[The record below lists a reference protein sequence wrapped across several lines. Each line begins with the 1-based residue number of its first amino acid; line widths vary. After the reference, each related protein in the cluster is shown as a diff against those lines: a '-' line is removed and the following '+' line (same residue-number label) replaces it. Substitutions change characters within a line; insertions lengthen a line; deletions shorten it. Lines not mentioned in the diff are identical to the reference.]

1 MDSTADRGARRAGE
15 DPVRMGVV
23 GTGSLGFHHARILR
37 DVPGVVMAGIHDT
50 RPERAAEVAGEL
62 GVRAFDTLEE
72 LLERTDAVVV
82 AVPTTAHE
90 DVAVAALQRGIHCL
104 IEKPMAPDLDAADR
118 ILAASDAGGALVQI
132 GHVERFN
139 PAIRAAEPY
148 LDRPLFVESHRMAP
162 FSPRSTDVA
171 VVLDLMIHDVDLVR
185 SLVGTPVVDIAA
197 SGVPV
202 LTPNVD
208 IASARLT
215 FEGGAVA
222 NLTASRVSMERMRK
236 LRIFQPS
243 GYLSLN
249 LAEGTGEFLRLKHDL
264 PALAGGMPGQG
275 ELPDLAA
282 QGLESL
288 VERVPLQGDGA
299 EPLRKEL
306 ESFRDAVLG
315 RAAPAVSGPDGRN
328 ALALTLSIEARI
340 ASHVP
345 SPRPA

>member
-1 MDSTADRGARRAGE
+1 MTPRL
-15 DPVRMGVV
+15 RMGVV

-37 DVPGVVMAGIHDT
+37 DVEGVEMVGIHDV
-50 RPERAAEVAGEL
+50 RPERAAEVATEL
-62 GVRAFDTLEE
+62 GVVAHPTLEA
-72 LLERTDAVVV
+72 LLDAVDAVVV

-90 DVAVAALQRGIHCL
+90 AVAVVALERGVHTL
-104 IEKPMAPDLDAADR
+104 IEKPMAPDLAAADR
-118 ILAASDAGGALVQI
+118 ILAVAEARGAVVQI

-139 PAIRAAEPY
+139 PAIRAAEPW

-171 VVLDLMIHDVDLVR
+171 VVLDLMIHDVDLVS
-185 SLVGTPVVDIAA
+185 SLVGGGVTDIAA

-208 IASARLT
+208 IANARLT
-215 FEGGAVA
+215 FETGAVA

-236 LRIFQPS
+236 IRIFQPS

-249 LAEGTGEFLRLKHDL
+249 LAEGTGEFLRLKQGIPALGGGDL
-264 PALAGGMPGQG
+264 PSIPAEGLAG
-275 ELPDLAA
+275 
-282 QGLESL
+282 L
-288 VERVPLQGDGA
+288 VERIELAGDGA

-306 ESFRDAVLG
+306 ENFRDAARG
-315 RAAPAVSGPDGRN
+315 ESPPAVSGRAGRE

-340 ASHVP
+340 RDHVP
-345 SPRPA
+345 DPSPS